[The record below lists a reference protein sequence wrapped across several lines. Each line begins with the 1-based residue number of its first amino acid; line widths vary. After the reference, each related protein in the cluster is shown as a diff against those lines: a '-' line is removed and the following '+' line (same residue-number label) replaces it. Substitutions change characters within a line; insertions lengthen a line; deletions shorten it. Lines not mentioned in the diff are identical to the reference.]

1 MKHSTLAAALL
12 AWAVSVA
19 AGPAPDDEIA
29 YKSMTQV
36 GCYSQVPTFKD
47 LGKYTYQSSG
57 YCQRQCVPQG
67 YPVMALYDGGHCL
80 CGKKLPPKSTK
91 TDKSNCD
98 KSCDGW
104 PEEYCGGSDA
114 YTVILTGLED
124 DVPTMDDTSA
134 TTDGVSKTLTTQAG
148 KTIWVTAEPEQ
159 KSDEDGGG
167 PNPAGIAAGV
177 VVGILGMVGI
187 LAGAFFFYK
196 RQKRKRAEEEYRRAQ
211 DINSFVSAAK
221 HPPSEDS
228 RWDGEYMAQR
238 RYSNGSIADD
248 EDYSRRIL
256 KVTNPD
262 R

>member
-1 MKHSTLAAALL
+1 M
-12 AWAVSVA
+12 
-19 AGPAPDDEIA
+19 
-29 YKSMTQV
+29 
-36 GCYSQVPTFKD
+36 
-47 LGKYTYQSSG
+47 
-57 YCQRQCVPQG
+57 
-67 YPVMALYDGGHCL
+67 
-80 CGKKLPPKSTK
+80 
-91 TDKSNCD
+91 
-98 KSCDGW
+98 
-104 PEEYCGGSDA
+104 
-114 YTVILTGLED
+114 
-124 DVPTMDDTSA
+124 PTMDDTSA

-256 KVTNPD
+256 KVCLKEQRYPSILLQLMKFCSGHQPRPVKGTPSRCFNTQPNRSFLYSFFNPSPRLLVCQSD
-262 R
+262 SFGYSRLAMFVICL